1 LKIVNTKVVK
11 TGPAGGVL
19 SEGMVLAPVSLGTML
34 APLNSTM
41 IAVAILSLLW
51 DFDRSL
57 A

>member
-1 LKIVNTKVVK
+1 
-11 TGPAGGVL
+11 
-19 SEGMVLAPVSLGTML
+19 MVLAPVALGPML